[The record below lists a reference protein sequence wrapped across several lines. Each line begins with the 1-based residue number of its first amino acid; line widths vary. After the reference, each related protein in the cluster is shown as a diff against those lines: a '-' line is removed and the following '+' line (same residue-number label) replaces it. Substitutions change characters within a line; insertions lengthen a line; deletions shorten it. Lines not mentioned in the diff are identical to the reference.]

1 MYELEY
7 VRRRKRRK
15 RAVIIGGIS
24 TVVVSTLSIIAFLGR
39 FVGTFTVSLD
49 TGNVKLA
56 LSEKSTFAN
65 PSAFLRVNSIAS
77 FGEYT
82 YHSIEK
88 FTHEAIDSEDSSVDL
103 GANYK
108 LDGVTVESLNFLKY
122 TFYVKNVGSTVA
134 SYKFT
139 LNLVESKP
147 ASDGRTLD
155 DTLRVMIYENIASN
169 EHNHTVYG
177 KRLSQP
183 RIVDGNPDYRPPIS
197 INEEQAPMAGYEFPG
212 YAEIFQSQTVITS
225 FMVPQIDAGEMRRY
239 TIVTWLE
246 GFRSDPETAP
256 VGATIKLGVEI
267 NAYEI

>member
-7 VRRRKRRK
+7 VKKRKRRK

-39 FVGTFTVSLD
+39 FAGTFTVSLD

-77 FGEYT
+77 FAEYT
-82 YHSIEK
+82 YNSIEK
-88 FTHEAIDSEDSSVDL
+88 YTHEAIDSEESSVDL

-122 TFYVKNVGSTVA
+122 TFYVKNVGNTVA

-147 ASDGRTLD
+147 ASNGKTLD
-155 DTLRVMIYENIASN
+155 DTLRVMIYQNTASN
-169 EHNHTVYG
+169 EHSHTVYG

-197 INEEQAPMAGYEFPG
+197 ISEEQAPMAGYDFPG
-212 YAEIFQSQTVITS
+212 YAEIFQSQSVITS
-225 FMVPQIDAGEMRRY
+225 FIVPQIDAGEMRRY

-246 GFRSDPETAP
+246 GFMSGPETAP